1 MTTQSLRDTP
11 EHTERVTPVPFLCLD
26 PCMALQKRGKGGRPG
41 KGERHVVTA
50 RVPVAHA
57 EELFSRADALGVSLS
72 EYLAGVIAR
81 ELQQPPTA
89 PAVQQEAMKISA

>member
-1 MTTQSLRDTP
+1 M
-11 EHTERVTPVPFLCLD
+11 V
-26 PCMALQKRGKGGRPG
+26 LQKRARGGPGRPS

-57 EELFSRADALGVSLS
+57 EALFGRADALGVSLS

-81 ELQQPPTA
+81 ELEQPPPA
-89 PAVQQEAMKISA
+89 PAAQQEAMKISA